1 MVVSV
6 KFKEGTLFIKQMQ
19 YDFSKSNQDE
29 NLMTIEELKASL
41 IKKQKTERKKKSRSY
56 IMEINNRYRK
66 MSEDKNNNFFKNMN
80 PFRKT
85 A

>member
-1 MVVSV
+1 
-6 KFKEGTLFIKQMQ
+6 MQ
-19 YDFSKSNQDE
+19 YDFSKPNQDD

-41 IKKQKTERKKKSRSY
+41 IKKLKTERKKKSRNY
-56 IMEINNRYRK
+56 ILEINQRYRK
-66 MSEDKNNNFFKNMN
+66 MSEDKNNNFLKNMN

>member
-19 YDFSKSNQDE
+19 YDFSKSNQDD

-41 IKKQKTERKKKSRSY
+41 IKKQKTERKKKSR
-56 IMEINNRYRK
+56 N
-66 MSEDKNNNFFKNMN
+66 
-80 PFRKT
+80 
-85 A
+85 

>member
-1 MVVSV
+1 
-6 KFKEGTLFIKQMQ
+6 MQ
-19 YDFSKSNQDE
+19 YDFSKPNQDD

-41 IKKQKTERKKKSRSY
+41 IKKLKTERKKKSRNY
-56 IMEINNRYRK
+56 ILEINQRYRK
-66 MSEDKNNNFFKNMN
+66 MSEDQNNNFLKNMN

>member
-1 MVVSV
+1 
-6 KFKEGTLFIKQMQ
+6 MQ
-19 YDFSKSNQDE
+19 YDFSKPNQND

-41 IKKQKTERKKKSRSY
+41 INKQKTERKKKSRKY
-56 IMEINNRYRK
+56 IMEINQRYRK
-66 MSEDKNNNFFKNMN
+66 MSEDKNKNFFKYMN